1 MRRAVVTGIGAVTP
15 FGLGVDRFWDGL
27 VNNRNA
33 IRRVQSLPL
42 SGGVVHIAGELPSVP
57 SEKLSPL
64 SCAPEDPSIRVFF
77 EAVREAVGMSG
88 LSLPSMPNTDRVGM
102 LIADRGMGQILYLDS
117 YAPLLQ
123 SCCQSSG
130 RVDEERFFAELG
142 HVNLLPW
149 RWETDPDSI
158 NHVAARELQVSG
170 PQLSLSTACA
180 SSSSAIGEATIK
192 IRRGDI
198 DAAIVGG
205 AYNFDLH
212 AMVGFTRIGALTVH
226 PDPEYACR
234 PFDADRSG
242 FVMGSGCGILVLEEM
257 TSARQR
263 GARILCEV
271 TGYGACGDAFRATDP
286 DPEANGIVRT
296 IQACLASGHI
306 GPDQVDY
313 INAHGTSTKM
323 NDFIETIGI
332 KHVFGERSRII
343 PVSST
348 KSMIGH
354 SIMAA
359 GALEGIASIKS
370 ICTGIIHP
378 THNWQRR
385 DPDLDLDYVPDCAR
399 EKRVRHVLSNS
410 FGFGGQNVSLLFSAF
425 SS

>member
-1 MRRAVVTGIGAVTP
+1 
-15 FGLGVDRFWDGL
+15 
-27 VNNRNA
+27 
-33 IRRVQSLPL
+33 
-42 SGGVVHIAGELPSVP
+42 
-57 SEKLSPL
+57 
-64 SCAPEDPSIRVFF
+64 
-77 EAVREAVGMSG
+77 
-88 LSLPSMPNTDRVGM
+88 
-102 LIADRGMGQILYLDS
+102 
-117 YAPLLQ
+117 
-123 SCCQSSG
+123 
-130 RVDEERFFAELG
+130 
-142 HVNLLPW
+142 
-149 RWETDPDSI
+149 
-158 NHVAARELQVSG
+158 VSG